1 MGEFRPP
8 VWLFAWPMLTSRT
21 TLPQYLMEEQRRHE
35 HSTGD
40 FNALVL
46 EIALACKAIAQRV
59 ARGALDS
66 LSDPARPDP
75 GHLRGSSV
83 LDAAANDAFQR
94 ATEWGG
100 RLAGM
105 VSENVEEPI
114 TVPPSYPRGKYLLL
128 FDPLDG
134 ATNIDINAAVGS
146 IFSVLRTPHPGEDA
160 RAEDFLQPGTEQVA
174 AGYALYGPAT
184 MLVLTVGRGV
194 HGFTLDQGIGEFFLT
209 HPDMTVPEDSTEFA
223 INHSNR
229 RFWEPA
235 VRRYVDECVAG
246 KSGPR
251 GRNFSVRWVASLVAE
266 AHRVLTRGG
275 VFLYPSDARDE
286 VRPGRL
292 RLLQEVNPIAFVIE
306 QAGGGASNGRSR
318 VLETLPEGIH
328 ERVPF
333 LFGAREE
340 IGRIER
346 YHAETAPDSAAGEEE
361 LDLPFFAVRG
371 LFRTSSSY

>member
-1 MGEFRPP
+1 
-8 VWLFAWPMLTSRT
+8 MLTSRT

-40 FNALVL
+40 FTALVL
-46 EIALACKAIAQRV
+46 KIALACKAIARRV
-59 ARGALDS
+59 ARGTLDS
-66 LSDPARPDP
+66 LRDADHPDP
-75 GHLRGSSV
+75 GSLRGSSTI
-83 LDAAANDAFQR
+83 DAAANEAFQR
-94 ATEWGG
+94 ATEWDG

-114 TVPPSYPRGKYLLL
+114 VVPPPHPRGKYLLL

-134 ATNIDINAAVGS
+134 AANIDINAAVGS
-146 IFSVLRTPHPGEDA
+146 IFSVLRAPHPGEDA
-160 RAEDFLQPGTEQVA
+160 SAEDFLQPGTEQVA

-194 HGFTLDQGIGEFFLT
+194 HGFTLDPGIGEFFLT
-209 HPDMTVPEDSTEFA
+209 HPNMTVPQHSDEFA

-235 VRRYVDECVAG
+235 VRRYVDECLAG

-251 GRNFSVRWVASLVAE
+251 GRNFSVRWVGSLVAE

-286 VRPGRL
+286 VRPGHL
-292 RLLQEVNPIAFVIE
+292 RLLQEANPIGFVIE
-306 QAGGGASNGRSR
+306 QAGGGASSGRGR
-318 VLETLPEGIH
+318 VLEIEPKDIH
-328 ERVPF
+328 QRVPF

-340 IGRIER
+340 IERIER
-346 YHAETAPDSAAGEEE
+346 YHADPDLNTHDTAEEE
-361 LDLPFFAVRG
+361 LDLPFFAARG
-371 LFRTSSSY
+371 LFRSTDNR